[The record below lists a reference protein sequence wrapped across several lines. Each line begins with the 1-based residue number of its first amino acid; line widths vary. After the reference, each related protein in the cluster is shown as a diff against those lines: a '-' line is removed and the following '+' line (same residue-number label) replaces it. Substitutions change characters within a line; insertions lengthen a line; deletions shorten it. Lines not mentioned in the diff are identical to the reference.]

1 VASSDKG
8 AIHFEED
15 WFDLKTRDIWE
26 RRLLPIKDDVDTY
39 LEIGVAEGHSMRW
52 ICENLNPTRAVG
64 VDPWVPP
71 QEKQR
76 EAFKK
81 YVVNAYANL
90 KEFLDEGQVVLCAKP
105 SQTFLSELFCGL
117 DDALILTQGCD
128 NNRFDLIYIDGD
140 HHGPE
145 ALLDMLLCSQLLS
158 RPKMERDGN
167 RRWKMVKHGGRMIV
181 DDLQRIYHSG
191 KPLVL
196 PAVQAYEL
204 IMKGRTARI
213 WLDGRQICF
222 EALVVRSDH
231 HE

>member
-1 VASSDKG
+1 MASSDKG

-15 WFDLKTRDIWE
+15 WFDLKTKEIWE

-39 LEIGVAEGHSMRW
+39 LEIGVAEGHSLRW
-52 ICENLNPTRAVG
+52 ICENLNPTRAIG

-76 EAFKK
+76 AAFEK
-81 YVVNAYANL
+81 YVINSQANL
-90 KEFLDEGQVVLCAKP
+90 RQFIDEKTVTLYRKT
-105 SQTFLSELFCGL
+105 SQEWLSNECHSNGM
-117 DDALILTQGCD
+117 IQ
-128 NNRFDLIYIDGD
+128 RFDLIYVDGD

-158 RPKMERDGN
+158 RPKMKREKRG
-167 RRWKMVKHGGRMIV
+167 WKQVKAGGRMVV

-204 IMKGRTARI
+204 IMKGRTERI
-213 WLDGRQICF
+213 WKDGRQICF
-222 EALVVRSDH
+222 EALVLRSDQH
-231 HE
+231 D